1 MNSKLI
7 ASTVIAIAALS
18 GASAFAQT
26 STVTYGESGYTPIT
40 NFTSQVSRAQV
51 QADLAQARKDGSM
64 PVYSESGY
72 AMVQVAPAMVSRA
85 EVHADAVQ
93 WVKNHATESV
103 SN

>member
-26 STVTYGESGYTPIT
+26 STIVYGESGYTPVT
-40 NFTSQVSRAQV
+40 TFTSQISHAQV
-51 QADLAQARKDGSM
+51 QADYLQARKDGSL
-64 PVYSESGY
+64 PVYSESGF
-72 AMVQVAPAMVSRA
+72 AAVKATPSQSSRA
-85 EVHADAVQ
+85 EVHADALQ
-93 WVKNHATESV
+93 WVKTHANESV